1 MPDDDDLRAAQEAYD
16 AAQRAYDKKYGTEP
30 LTFLEKNKAAEVA
43 AMEAWDVMVG
53 PAHQAL
59 LDAQQ
64 LLLRP

>member
-16 AAQRAYDKKYGTEP
+16 ATQRAYDEKYGTVP
-30 LTFLEKNKAAEVA
+30 LTCLEENKAAEVA

-53 PAHQAL
+53 PAHEAL

-64 LLLRP
+64 HLLRP